1 LPPACAPTTI
11 PVVRSTYC
19 EHAETSQRPVRD
31 RAGQRASRGEAPQ
44 QLAIFVIVQVTIG
57 SAYIDANDQN
67 LVRWCRMPLG
77 FENDVH
83 VG

>member
-1 LPPACAPTTI
+1 M
-11 PVVRSTYC
+11 
-19 EHAETSQRPVRD
+19 RD